1 MSTITETTGE
11 SEFSDKSV
19 FSNNQSEIHD
29 MPFSALVKPTA
40 QELEEDKVES
50 LMESLENGKDV
61 TPIDVMWVQGSEG
74 GNYYFGNSINHSHN
88 HIHTHT
94 ISHLTHTPTFPKNS
108 PNLRKKNP
116 SLISSLIESLIDQ
129 QWEDATDTKHTKDLR
144 KKQ

>member
-74 GNYYFGNSINHSHN
+74 GNYYFAMGGCHRYEAHKR
-88 HIHTHT
+88 
-94 ISHLTHTPTFPKNS
+94 L
-108 PNLRKKNP
+108 KKETVRVK
-116 SLISSLIESLIDQ
+116 LIKS
-129 QWEDATDTKHTKDLR
+129 KPKDLDLYLG
-144 KKQ
+144 KGFGDNLK